1 MELPR
6 DSVLLRIFVSE
17 EDRAD
22 HQPLYQAIVLKARES
37 RLAGA
42 TVLRGPM
49 GYGRSAHL
57 RTSKILQLSDNLPLI
72 IEIVDSPENINAFL
86 PDLAGA
92 LPHVASKEAGPAT
105 FFFGALLIA
114 IVLLL
119 HFVRKVS
126 AR

>member
-6 DSVLLRIFVSE
+6 DCVLLRIFVSE
-17 EDRAD
+17 EDRAG
-22 HQPLYQAIVLKARES
+22 HQPLYEAIVLKARER

-72 IEIVDSPENINAFL
+72 IEVVDSPENIDAFL
-86 PDLAGA
+86 PQLEGLMGTNSGLITLTKVEVVLYGA
-92 LPHVASKEAGPAT
+92 KEPAAAAS
-105 FFFGALLIA
+105 
-114 IVLLL
+114 
-119 HFVRKVS
+119 
-126 AR
+126 

>member
-17 EDRAD
+17 EDRAG
-22 HQPLYQAIVLKARES
+22 HQPLYEAIVLKARES

-57 RTSKILQLSDNLPLI
+57 RTKILQLSDNLPLI

-86 PDLAGA
+86 PDLEG
-92 LPHVASKEAGPAT
+92 LMGGNSGLITLTKVEVVLYGVKEPAAT
-105 FFFGALLIA
+105 SPAPG
-114 IVLLL
+114 
-119 HFVRKVS
+119 
-126 AR
+126 

>member
-6 DSVLLRIFVSE
+6 DCVMLRIFVSE
-17 EDRAD
+17 EDRAG
-22 HQPLYQAIVLKARES
+22 HQPLYEAIVLAARER

-72 IEIVDSPENINAFL
+72 IEIVDSPENIDAFL
-86 PDLAGA
+86 PQLEGLMGSNSGLITLTKVEVVLYGA
-92 LPHVASKEAGPAT
+92 KDPAVPAPT
-105 FFFGALLIA
+105 PLDPA
-114 IVLLL
+114 
-119 HFVRKVS
+119 
-126 AR
+126 

>member
-1 MELPR
+1 MELSG
-6 DSVLLRIFVSE
+6 DCVLLRIFVSE

-22 HQPLYQAIVLKARES
+22 HQPLYEAIVLQARQR

-72 IEIVDSPENINAFL
+72 IEIVDSPENIDAFL
-86 PDLAGA
+86 PELEGLMGSNSGLITLTKVEVVLYGA
-92 LPHVASKEAGPAT
+92 NDQAAPAT
-105 FFFGALLIA
+105 PAA
-114 IVLLL
+114 P
-119 HFVRKVS
+119 S
-126 AR
+126 

>member
-6 DSVLLRIFVSE
+6 DCVMLRIFVSE
-17 EDRAD
+17 EDRAG
-22 HQPLYQAIVLKARES
+22 HKPLYEAIVLAARER

-72 IEIVDSPENINAFL
+72 IEIVDSPENVDAFL
-86 PDLAGA
+86 PQLEGLMGSNSGLITLTKVEVVLYGA
-92 LPHVASKEAGPAT
+92 KDPAAPAPT
-105 FFFGALLIA
+105 PLDPA
-114 IVLLL
+114 
-119 HFVRKVS
+119 
-126 AR
+126 

>member
-6 DSVLLRIFVSE
+6 DCVMLRIFVSE
-17 EDRAD
+17 EDRAG
-22 HQPLYQAIVLKARES
+22 HQPLYEAIVLAARER

-72 IEIVDSPENINAFL
+72 IEMVDSPENIDAFL
-86 PDLAGA
+86 PQLEGLMGSNSGLITLTKVEVMLYGA
-92 LPHVASKEAGPAT
+92 KDPAAPAPT
-105 FFFGALLIA
+105 PLDPA
-114 IVLLL
+114 
-119 HFVRKVS
+119 
-126 AR
+126 

>member
-86 PDLAGA
+86 PDLEA
-92 LPHVASKEAGPAT
+92 LMGSNSGLITLTKVEVVLYGVKEPAAT
-105 FFFGALLIA
+105 
-114 IVLLL
+114 
-119 HFVRKVS
+119 S
-126 AR
+126 PTPS